1 MYSDSDLPLCN
12 SNPFICCRKEKFD
25 IHNFL
30 AFDGRKCFDYNEA
43 MHQWDEDEERVV
55 MCNVHYSL
63 RNEVPRTGDVWMV
76 YSQTDI

>member
-1 MYSDSDLPLCN
+1 MYSDTDLPLCN

-30 AFDGRKCFDYNEA
+30 AFDERKCFDDNEA
-43 MHQWDEDEERVV
+43 MHDWDAFEEHVE
-55 MCNVHYSL
+55 MCDVHYSL

-76 YSQTDI
+76 YVLSN

>member
-30 AFDGRKCFDYNEA
+30 AFDGRKCFDDNEA
-43 MHQWDEDEERVV
+43 MHQWDEDKERVE
-55 MCNVHYSL
+55 MCDVHYSL
-63 RNEVPRTGDVWMV
+63 RNKVPRTGDVWMV

>member
-1 MYSDSDLPLCN
+1 MYSDTHLSLCN

-30 AFDGRKCFDYNEA
+30 AFDGRKCFDDNEA
-43 MHQWDEDEERVV
+43 MHDWHEDEERVV
-55 MCNVHYSL
+55 MCDVHYSL
-63 RNEVPRTGDVWMV
+63 RNKVPRTGDVWMV